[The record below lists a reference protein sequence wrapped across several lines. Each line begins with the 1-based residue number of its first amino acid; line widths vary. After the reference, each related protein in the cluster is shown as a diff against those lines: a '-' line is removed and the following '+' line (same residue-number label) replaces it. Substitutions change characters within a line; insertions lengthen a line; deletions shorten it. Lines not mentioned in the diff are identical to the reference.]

1 MVYDPFGSTSEDPR
15 QQASQRLV
23 AFRRPPICDVQ
34 LTSLEWGS
42 FETRKRV
49 RIEPNRENGQSH
61 APGQPKPPPKSA
73 QAKAEPQP
81 LEPAVVEKIVY
92 AEPTTILGIPPV
104 VDDRIRYIVNFILEH
119 VNSPNVEIEVKLGL
133 LIAKEHNVRAT
144 QVVPVTCET
153 AINQQSNQET
163 RFESNVGEQMF
174 FNLNNRL
181 NQRVEQTE
189 RETKNKVSFTRSRH
203 LDVYYQGNIREV
215 KEIRKRADGSE
226 YYQTIHVQ
234 SKTRLGDLN
243 VLCPIAHLD
252 MRYSASREEPAEI
265 QPNMVPTRQRLKDR
279 ISYRYEYLSID
290 ITCVN
295 METIGGKSGSLR
307 TYEVEIEIDSS
318 ARLYEEV
325 KKYQQGDDSSK
336 LFDIATCLVNTVRIL
351 LEANK

>member
-1 MVYDPFGSTSEDPR
+1 MVYDPFGSASDDPR
-15 QQASQRLV
+15 QQSVQKLV

-34 LTSLEWGS
+34 LTSLEWGA
-42 FETRKRV
+42 FEARKRT
-49 RIEPNRENGQSH
+49 RTEPNRENGQSH
-61 APGQPKPPPKSA
+61 APGQQNAPSRNSA
-73 QAKAEPQP
+73 EQIEPQRP
-81 LEPAVVEKIVY
+81 QPTVVEKIVY
-92 AEPTTILGIPPV
+92 AEPTTIFGIPPV

-119 VNSPNVEIEVKLGL
+119 VDSSNVEIEVKLGL

-144 QVVPVTCET
+144 QVLPVTCET
-153 AINQQSNQET
+153 AINQQSNHET

-203 LDVYYQGNIREV
+203 LDVYYSGNIREV

-243 VLCPIAHLD
+243 VLCPIAQLD

-290 ITCVN
+290 ITCVH
-295 METIGGKSGSLR
+295 METLGGTSGSLR

-318 ARLYEEV
+318 ARLFDEV
-325 KKYQQGDDSSK
+325 KKYRQGDDSSK

-351 LEANK
+351 LEADK